1 MIIKVFSKTQFERPH
16 KLGSS
21 WYTERFWFDLKKI
34 DVDSRESFTNH
45 GIMVGVC

>member
-21 WYTERFWFDLKKI
+21 GTPRDFGLISRKLTEIVKKALRI
-34 DVDSRESFTNH
+34 KVS
-45 GIMVGVC
+45 VC